1 MTTPT
6 FRKIQLEAYKPG
18 KSFLNK
24 KKNIIKLSANESALG
39 MSKNASKVL
48 KKFRGDISKYPDGKF
63 KELTS
68 IISKKYNC
76 KQNQVICGSGSDEI
90 IQMLCQLFLNKGDEV
105 VVPEFSFLM
114 YRIYSKIVGAKVVFS
129 KEKNFKVSNDEILKK
144 ITKRTKIVFVA
155 NPNNPTGSIF
165 YKNELIKF
173 LNKVNK
179 KTIIVLDSAY
189 CEYIR
194 DKKYDDGMQLVKK
207 YSNLIITRSFSK
219 IFALGGL
226 RVGWGYANSKLI
238 SQLYQYKKPFNVSR
252 LSCIAAQ
259 ESLKNKKWINDSVK
273 NNFVN
278 KSLTCRGLNNKLF
291 ETIDTQANFILLKF
305 KSSSI
310 TQKFVDFLHSNK
322 ITVRSL
328 SSYGLHN
335 FVRMTIGTKSDMK
348 KAVKTA
354 NKFNV

>member
-1 MTTPT
+1 MKNSQPKNT
-6 FRKIQLEAYKPG
+6 YKGGAEVFKGYVRLSSNENNYGPA
-18 KSFLNK
+18 KSVKSLI
-24 KKNIIKLSANESALG
+24 KKNIKFSNIYPELDGESLINQIAKTYKINNKQIILG
-39 MSKNASKVL
+39 A
-48 KKFRGDISKYPDGKF
+48 
-63 KELTS
+63 
-68 IISKKYNC
+68 
-76 KQNQVICGSGSDEI
+76 GSDEVL
-90 IQMLCQLFLNKGDEV
+90 QMIYATFSKPNDEV
-105 VVPEFSFLM
+105 VFTKYAFAMYSIYAKHFRCKVKKYDDKEFQFKLENL
-114 YRIYSKIVGAKVVFS
+114 SKIISS
-129 KEKNFKVSNDEILKK
+129 K
-144 ITKRTKIVFVA
+144 TKIVFLA

-173 LNKVNK
+173 LNKVSK

-238 SQLYQYKKPFNVSR
+238 SQLYQYKKPFIVSR

>member
-1 MTTPT
+1 
-6 FRKIQLEAYKPG
+6 
-18 KSFLNK
+18 
-24 KKNIIKLSANESALG
+24 
-39 MSKNASKVL
+39 
-48 KKFRGDISKYPDGKF
+48 
-63 KELTS
+63 
-68 IISKKYNC
+68 
-76 KQNQVICGSGSDEI
+76 
-90 IQMLCQLFLNKGDEV
+90 
-105 VVPEFSFLM
+105 
-114 YRIYSKIVGAKVVFS
+114 
-129 KEKNFKVSNDEILKK
+129 
-144 ITKRTKIVFVA
+144 
-155 NPNNPTGSIF
+155 
-165 YKNELIKF
+165 
-173 LNKVNK
+173 
-179 KTIIVLDSAY
+179 
-189 CEYIR
+189 
-194 DKKYDDGMQLVKK
+194 MQLVKK

-291 ETIDTQANFILLKF
+291 ESIDTQANFILLKF

-328 SSYGLHN
+328 SSYGSVSYTHLTLPTN
-335 FVRMTIGTKSDMK
+335 
-348 KAVKTA
+348 A
-354 NKFNV
+354 